1 MSRWTSYG
9 PGDACTWGAYSGH
22 ANDPRGPGVEWDDDE
37 DEGEPS
43 GDDSNDPDEDQAAA
57 CSPSPSASM
66 SGV

>member
-9 PGDACTWGAYSGH
+9 PGDAPSWGAYSGH
-22 ANDPRGPGVEWDDDE
+22 ANDSRGPGIEWDDDE
-37 DEGEPS
+37 DEEPS
-43 GDDSNDPDEDQAAA
+43 ESIDGPEDEDQAAA

>member
-22 ANDPRGPGVEWDDDE
+22 ANDPRGPGIEWDDDE
-37 DEGEPS
+37 DEPS
-43 GDDSNDPDEDQAAA
+43 GDDSDDQAAA

>member
-22 ANDPRGPGVEWDDDE
+22 ANDPRGPGIEWDDDE

-43 GDDSNDPDEDQAAA
+43 GDDSDDQAAA

>member
-22 ANDPRGPGVEWDDDE
+22 ANDPRGPGIEWDDDE
-37 DEGEPS
+37 DEAS
-43 GDDSNDPDEDQAAA
+43 GDDSDDQAAA

>member
-22 ANDPRGPGVEWDDDE
+22 ANDPRGPGIEWEDE
-37 DEGEPS
+37 DEDEPPES
-43 GDDSNDPDEDQAAA
+43 EWDDQAAA
-57 CSPSPSASM
+57 CSSSSM

>member
-1 MSRWTSYG
+1 MSRWTSCG

-22 ANDPRGPGVEWDDDE
+22 ANDPRGPGIEWDDDE
-37 DEGEPS
+37 DEEPVES
-43 GDDSNDPDEDQAAA
+43 IDDPEGEDQAAA